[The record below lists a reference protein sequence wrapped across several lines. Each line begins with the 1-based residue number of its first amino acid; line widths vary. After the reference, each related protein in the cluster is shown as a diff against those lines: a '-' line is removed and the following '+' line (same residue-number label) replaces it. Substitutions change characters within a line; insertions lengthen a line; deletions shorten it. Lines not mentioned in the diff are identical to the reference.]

1 MARLARLVV
10 PNYPHHLIQRG
21 NDRQLVFRDEEDYGI
36 FLKFLRD
43 AARRFKVAVH
53 AYVLMPNHFHLLATP
68 IDETG
73 LSRMM
78 QWVGRYY
85 VPYFNRK
92 YQRTG
97 TLWQGR
103 YRTTL
108 VDPDHYLLACSRYIE
123 LNPVRAELVATADHY
138 PWSSCMH
145 HVGSKVDTLVT
156 DHALYWALGNTPFQR
171 EAAYKEALSHPLK
184 AEEIEQIRF
193 ATNKGWLLGSEE
205 FMQNIAK
212 QTSRRLNPVKK
223 GRPKKSSGKNT
234 EGFTNNK
241 HPSAS

>member
-21 NDRQLVFRDEEDYGI
+21 NDRQLVFRDEEDYGV
-36 FLKFLRD
+36 FLKCVRD

-68 IDETG
+68 ADETG

-108 VDPDHYLLACSRYIE
+108 VDPDRYLLACSRYIE
-123 LNPVRAELVATADHY
+123 LNPVRAELVAAADHY

-145 HVGSKVDTLVT
+145 HIGVKADSLVT

-171 EAAYKEALSHPLK
+171 EAAYREALNHPLK
-184 AEEIEQIRF
+184 AEEIEQIRS
-193 ATNKGWLLGSEE
+193 ATNKGWLLGGEE
-205 FMQNIAK
+205 FKQSIAK
-212 QTSRRLNPVKK
+212 QTTRRLNPVKK
-223 GRPKKSSGKNT
+223 GRPRKLAGKNIDT
-234 EGFTNNK
+234 VTNDK
-241 HPSAS
+241 QSLGP

>member
-21 NDRQLVFRDEEDYGI
+21 NDRQLVFRDEEDCSV
-36 FLKFLRD
+36 FLQCLRD
-43 AARRFKVAVH
+43 ASRRFKVAVH

-68 IDETG
+68 LDEIG
-73 LSRMM
+73 LARMM

-85 VPYFNRK
+85 VPYFNHK

-108 VDPDHYLLACSRYIE
+108 IDPERYLLPCSRYIE
-123 LNPVRAELVATADHY
+123 LNPVRAELAAAADHY
-138 PWSSCMH
+138 PWSSCAH
-145 HVGSKVDTLVT
+145 HIGIKADPLVS

-171 EAAYKEALSHPLK
+171 EAAYKEGLAHPLK
-184 AEEIEQIRF
+184 PEEIEEIRA
-193 ATNKGWLLGSEE
+193 ATNKGWILGTES
-205 FMQNIAK
+205 FKQSIAK
-212 QTSRRLNPVKK
+212 LTSRRLDPIKK
-223 GRPKKSSGKNT
+223 GRPKKS
-234 EGFTNNK
+234 TNK
-241 HPSAS
+241 KDAASLDN